1 VTPARQYPHFNEA
14 LSKQDF
20 IFVGTGTS
28 QLTCPYHMTRLK
40 VLTEQNLGAALL
52 APRDPGNTVD
62 YSQLRQFEHALKC
75 TRFSIKYVLEGTECY
90 QINGQKF
97 QVRQGEY
104 LMLNPTCE
112 GAGLIKD
119 RSSVTGIC
127 INILPQI
134 VAEVVTTLHNPASAV
149 AEYDLQ
155 HFLQTSNFFEN
166 QFRASN
172 THLGRMLEQL
182 GATVTREAQTGIT
195 FNEAFF
201 YTLTENMLL
210 DYRNV
215 CKQLRSVPAVKIAT
229 QKDLLRKVLA
239 GKNCMDDCFTKNLS
253 ISDFAKEAG
262 LSEYHFFRL
271 FKLAFQTT
279 PYQYLLEKRLLHAH
293 RQLLAGHCT
302 VSEVALA
309 AGFADIFS
317 FSKAFKKRFGI
328 PPSNLLT

>member
-1 VTPARQYPHFNEA
+1 
-14 LSKQDF
+14 
-20 IFVGTGTS
+20 
-28 QLTCPYHMTRLK
+28 MTRLK
-40 VLTEQNLGAALL
+40 VLTEQNLSAALL

-112 GAGLIKD
+112 GAGIIKD
-119 RSSVTGIC
+119 RSFVRGIC
-127 INILPQI
+127 INILPEI
-134 VAEVVTTLHNPASAV
+134 VAEVITTLHNPASAV
-149 AEYDLQ
+149 AEYDLR
-155 HFLQTSNFFEN
+155 HFLQTSDFFEN

-182 GATVTREAQTGIT
+182 GATVTREARTGIT

-215 CKQLRSVPAVKIAT
+215 CKQLRSVPAVKIST

-239 GKNCMDDCFTKNLS
+239 GKNCMDDCFTKNIP

-271 FKLAFQTT
+271 FKKAFQTT

-293 RQLLAGHCT
+293 RQLLSGHCT

-317 FSKAFKKRFGI
+317 FSKAFKKRFGV
-328 PPSNLLT
+328 PPSNLFS